1 MQVINTLMT
10 FLETMLVSTGC
21 FKDVSLKLTVI
32 VLYYQQISK
41 FISFKYIF
49 PKTFPN
55 TSFD

>member
-1 MQVINTLMT
+1 MT
-10 FLETMLVSTGC
+10 SLETMLASTGC
-21 FKDVSLKLTVI
+21 FKDVYLKLRVI
-32 VLYYQQISK
+32 VLYYEQISK